1 MRLSVPVMLYG
12 ASDTTS
18 IDTHC
23 KRTILAGTCTNRD
36 GFYSRHSLDQSRGAP
51 MKAPILARNGNGG
64 ASGAHDKHSSVVIRT
79 GRSCAIRLHEHDIAV
94 RGDDEVASRWHKL
107 RQHGTLS

>member
-1 MRLSVPVMLYG
+1 MLSG

-23 KRTILAGTCTNRD
+23 KQTILAGTCTNRD
-36 GFYSRHSLDQSRGAP
+36 GFYSRQNLDRSRVTP
-51 MKAPILARNGNGG
+51 MKAPILARNGKGG
-64 ASGAHDKHSSVVIRT
+64 AGGAHDEHTSVVMRT
-79 GRSCAIRLHEHDIAV
+79 GRSCAIRLQGHDIAA

-107 RQHGTLS
+107 RQHGSLS